1 VVPSPRERTPLRLQ
15 AWEALLGPCGA
26 YCPTPALQVAA
37 QRALRAIRHGAHL
50 RFVGDKS
57 LLPRR
62 APNLPTTPAAK
73 LAIAADIA
81 KEVTAG
87 RIAGPFNTPPLP
99 DLVISPVGAV
109 PKKGGDGWRRIHHLS
124 WPRHSPALRS
134 VNAGITIDKYSYATI
149 DDAYAM
155 IARLGR
161 GCLLNKFDVK
171 AAFRLIPVAHNDL
184 HLLGFKFDH
193 RYYVDLF
200 LPFGLKSSPPLWEDF
215 ARLIKFL
222 IQTRLSIK
230 EIIQFVDDFL
240 FGTAP
245 SQGKH
250 RVAAARMEAIA
261 ALLRLLGVPE
271 ALEKRHDGDTTAV
284 FVGVELDTAL
294 FEARLPADKVAELR
308 ALLQLWVDRPRASV
322 QDLRVLTGKLHWASK
337 VVRAGRTFVRRILD
351 LLRTALRSRMTSI
364 SISTDTQLDLR
375 WWLNFLDTW
384 NGVSIIRDPCW
395 PAQATLYVDASGVG
409 IGAWFA
415 PAWFSAPP
423 PEPLLSLANSAESRP
438 ADASAATIRST
449 LYELY
454 AAATA
459 LATWAA
465 RLRGTNVTVFS
476 DNEGAVSLSAKGSSR
491 SADLMHIYRAMLFT
505 AAQHDFSFRLV
516 HLPGVTNVLA
526 DHLSRLQVD
535 AFMARVP
542 TASAEPSPLIIPP
555 LFRW

>member
-1 VVPSPRERTPLRLQ
+1 MLR
-15 AWEALLGPCGA
+15 
-26 YCPTPALQVAA
+26 VAA

-50 RFVGDKS
+50 RFIGDKS

-81 KEVTAG
+81 KEVAAG
-87 RIAGPFNTPPLP
+87 RIAGPFDSPPLP

-124 WPRHSPALRS
+124 WPRHSSSLRS
-134 VNAGITIDKYSYATI
+134 VNAGIAIDKYSYATI

-171 AAFRLIPVAHNDL
+171 AAFRLIPVSREDL
-184 HLLGFKFDH
+184 HLLGFKFDR

-215 ARLIKFL
+215 ARLLKFL
-222 IQTRLSIK
+222 IQARLSIK

-240 FGTAP
+240 FGTPP
-245 SQGKH
+245 SPNKH
-250 RVAAARMEAIA
+250 RVAAARMEAVA

-284 FVGVELDTAL
+284 FVGVELDTLL
-294 FEARLPADKVAELR
+294 FEARLPADKLTELR
-308 ALLQLWVDRPRASV
+308 ALLRQWVGRTFVSI
-322 QDLRVLTGKLHWASK
+322 QELRTLTGKLHWASK

-351 LLRTALRSRMTSI
+351 LLRAALRSGVNSI
-364 SISTDTQLDLR
+364 SVSADTQLDLR
-375 WWLNFLDTW
+375 WWLTFLDTW

-395 PAQATLYVDASGVG
+395 PAQATVFVDASGVG
-409 IGAWFA
+409 VGAWFA

-423 PEPLLSLANSAESRP
+423 PEPLLALARSAESGP
-438 ADASAATIRST
+438 ATADAPAATIRST

-465 RLRGTNVTVFS
+465 RLRGSNVTVFS

-535 AFMARVP
+535 AFMAREP
-542 TASAEPSPLIIPP
+542 TASAEPSPLILPP
-555 LFRW
+555 LFHW